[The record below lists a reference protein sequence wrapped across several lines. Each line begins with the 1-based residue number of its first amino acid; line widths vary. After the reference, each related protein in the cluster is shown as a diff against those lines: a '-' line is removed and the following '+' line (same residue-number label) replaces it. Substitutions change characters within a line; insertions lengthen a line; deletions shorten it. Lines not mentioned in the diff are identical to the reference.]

1 MKDHNAR
8 RMRERLIDETMPIMP
23 ISVPRSSR
31 SSDRADF
38 QSSGNSGLGLCAS
51 SQARA
56 TPPMPGQIDHGIG
69 QAILEK
75 TRDPIRIARL

>member
-1 MKDHNAR
+1 MKDHDAR

-51 SQARA
+51 SQASSRA
-56 TPPMPGQIDHGIG
+56 TPTMPG
-69 QAILEK
+69 
-75 TRDPIRIARL
+75 RLTTASDKRF